1 MKNLLIF
8 HDYGHHPNEIFNII
22 YNIKKI
28 YKRRIIMIFQ
38 PHRYSRTKILFYN
51 YINILSKVD
60 ILILL
65 DIYPANELNIFN
77 INSYDLYSK
86 IKKNK
91 KNIIFYIKN
100 INFIKEIFLNI
111 LKDNDIIIF
120 QGAGTIN
127 NILLNFFNETL

>member
-1 MKNLLIF
+1 M
-8 HDYGHHPNEIFNII
+8 I